1 MNGIRPEDIEKA
13 REMDLFT
20 YLRYCEPQELVHVSG
35 NTYCTRE
42 HDSLKIS
49 NGAWMWFSR
58 GFGGWTALDYL
69 IKVKGYEF
77 LDAVRIINQ
86 QEKIE
91 APVFNYPKPKEKKLL
106 LPKKSPDNNAIT
118 KYLFD
123 RGIDLGIIRHCI
135 KEELI
140 YESLP
145 YHNVIFLGKD
155 KDEIP
160 RYAAYRATNGSRIL
174 GDAAGSDKRYSFRIL
189 GKESDSIHV
198 FESAIDLL
206 SYATLMKKNDKDWQK
221 ENFLSLAG
229 VYAVR
234 LSGVSKVPS
243 VLQSCLVEDEKIKT
257 VYLHLDND
265 RAGRIATSG
274 IEESLKGHVEVIDE
288 PPPYGKDF
296 NDYLCKVNA
305 EEMKRKRERKG
316 YYER

>member
-123 RGIDLGIIRHCI
+123 RGIDLGIIRYCI

-140 YESLP
+140 YEYVVP
-145 YHNVIFLGKD
+145 VMDI
-155 KDEIP
+155 
-160 RYAAYRATNGSRIL
+160 
-174 GDAAGSDKRYSFRIL
+174 
-189 GKESDSIHV
+189 
-198 FESAIDLL
+198 
-206 SYATLMKKNDKDWQK
+206 Q
-221 ENFLSLAG
+221 G
-229 VYAVR
+229 V
-234 LSGVSKVPS
+234 
-243 VLQSCLVEDEKIKT
+243 
-257 VYLHLDND
+257 
-265 RAGRIATSG
+265 
-274 IEESLKGHVEVIDE
+274 
-288 PPPYGKDF
+288 
-296 NDYLCKVNA
+296 
-305 EEMKRKRERKG
+305 
-316 YYER
+316 